1 MEEYAKRP
9 QLQERLTAQIADAI
23 MKYLHADGVMVVIE
37 AEHMCMTMRGVK
49 KPGSRTMTYV
59 CRGSFENNSAA
70 VDRVLNMIKY

>member
-1 MEEYAKRP
+1 MNELKAKG
-9 QLQERLTAQIADAI
+9 AA
-23 MKYLHADGVMVVIE
+23 VVIE

-59 CRGSFENNSAA
+59 CRGSFENDSAA